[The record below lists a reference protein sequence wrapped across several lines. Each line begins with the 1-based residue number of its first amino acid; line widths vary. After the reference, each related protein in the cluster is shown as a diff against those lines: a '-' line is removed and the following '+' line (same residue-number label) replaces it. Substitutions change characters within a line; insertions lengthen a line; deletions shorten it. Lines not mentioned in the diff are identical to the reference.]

1 MTKLR
6 EINKIPIPPVMSADM
21 IAALTKL
28 CFFSA
33 ALRSADVLFVFGSHI
48 RHREIAHI
56 ITDILHEHLI
66 PTVILT
72 GGIADYKATQYV
84 PQAES
89 SLLFEL
95 LPKNEFSHTTFILE
109 AASKN
114 TLENVQNAMM
124 LFDFD
129 DVKKVLF
136 ISHAYAARRA
146 ALTLKRYLP
155 DVSFGNYPVVIPSID
170 SDFSLSKQEWYKTEY
185 GRSIVWGE
193 YLRIKTYGERGDF
206 PIGNVRELMD
216 NVAQYWQSAKR

>member
-1 MTKLR
+1 MAKLR
-6 EINKIPIPPVMSADM
+6 EINKNPIPPEMSADM

-33 ALRSADVLFVFGSHI
+33 ALRSANVLFVFGSHI

-56 ITDILHEHLI
+56 ITDILHEHPI

-72 GGIADYKATQYV
+72 GGIPDYKATDYL

-95 LPKNEFSHTTFILE
+95 LSKNEFPNTTFILE
-109 AASKN
+109 TASKN
-114 TLENVQNAMM
+114 TLENVQNAIM

-155 DVSFGNYPVVIPSID
+155 EVSLGNYPVIIPSLD
-170 SDFSLSKQEWYKTEY
+170 SDLPLSELDWYKTEY
-185 GRSIVWGE
+185 GRSIIWGE

-206 PIGNVRELMD
+206 PIRDVRELMD
-216 NVAQYWQSAKR
+216 NVAQHWQSAER

>member
-6 EINKIPIPPVMSADM
+6 EINKRPSPPAMSADM
-21 IAALTKL
+21 LAALTKL

-33 ALRSADVLFVFGSHI
+33 EPHSADVLFVFGSHI

-56 ITDILHEHLI
+56 ITDVLHEHPI

-72 GGIADYKATQYV
+72 GGIADYKATNYV

-95 LPKNEFSHTTFILE
+95 LPKNEFPNTTFILE
-109 AASKN
+109 TASKN
-114 TLENVQNAMM
+114 TLENVQNAMV

-129 DVKKVLF
+129 HVKNSMF

-146 ALTLKRYLP
+146 ALTLKGYLP
-155 DVSFGNYPVVIPSID
+155 HVTLGNYPVIIPSLD
-170 SDFSLSKQEWYKTEY
+170 SDFPLSELDWYKTEY
-185 GRSIVWGE
+185 GRSIIWGE

-206 PIGNVRELMD
+206 PIRDVRELMD
-216 NVAQYWQSAKR
+216 KVEP